1 MKKRNLIA
9 ICLVCLSFV
18 GCQKF
23 HTGKVVI
30 DDKKNEEKVENVE
43 YLVVDEE
50 DKESLI
56 KNIKSGKGAV
66 IDKKKKP
73 SLDKSD
79 ESADVTKDKD
89 DKNNNN
95 NNNNNNSNNNNSNNN
110 NNR

>member
-66 IDKKKKP
+66 IDKRRNQ
-73 SLDKSD
+73 
-79 ESADVTKDKD
+79 VWTKAMKVLMLLKIKMIKTITIITTAITIIID
-89 DKNNNN
+89 
-95 NNNNNNSNNNNSNNN
+95 
-110 NNR
+110 RIVII

>member
-1 MKKRNLIA
+1 MKKRSLIA

-56 KNIKSGKGAV
+56 KNIKAGKGAV

-95 NNNNNNSNNNNSNNN
+95 NNNSNNN

>member
-50 DKESLI
+50 DKENHQRRDHLYQKFGFAI
-56 KNIKSGKGAV
+56 TEGK
-66 IDKKKKP
+66 I
-73 SLDKSD
+73 SLDEIPVAMIMK
-79 ESADVTKDKD
+79 ERDKWN
-89 DKNNNN
+89 K
-95 NNNNNNSNNNNSNNN
+95 
-110 NNR
+110 

>member
-1 MKKRNLIA
+1 MKKKNLLP

-18 GCQKF
+18 GCQSF

-30 DDKKNEEKVENVE
+30 DNNKNQEKVESVE
-43 YLVVDEE
+43 YIIVDEA

-56 KNIKSGKGAV
+56 KNIKAGKGAV

-95 NNNNNNSNNNNSNNN
+95 NNNSNNN

>member
-1 MKKRNLIA
+1 MYLMEKLEMKKKNLLP

-56 KNIKSGKGAV
+56 RNIKSGKGAV
-66 IDKKKKP
+66 VDRKKKS
-73 SLDKSD
+73 SLEKTE
-79 ESADVTKDKD
+79 ESADVTNDAN
-89 DKNNNN
+89 KNNND
-95 NNNNNNSNNNNSNNN
+95 SNNNN
-110 NNR
+110 R